1 VSAKHEVDAS
11 KPDPF
16 EHVRRDF
23 SRNGFMAFI
32 GATLHVPEAGICEVR
47 VPYRPELTQQH
58 GYFHGAMSGAI
69 ADVACGYAA
78 MSVLPAGTSVLAVEY
93 SIHFL
98 EPALGD
104 ALIGRA
110 AVIRR
115 GKRLLTCRCDI
126 LVERDGAEQLTGAV
140 LETVTAKPPAA

>member
-1 VSAKHEVDAS
+1 MPPSQGANAHT
-11 KPDPF
+11 DPF
-16 EHVRRDF
+16 AYVREDF
-23 SRNGFMAFI
+23 ARNGFMGFI
-32 GATLHVPEAGICEVR
+32 GATIDVPAAGQCVIR

-58 GYFHGAMSGAI
+58 GYFHGAMSGAV

-78 MSVLPAGTSVLAVEY
+78 LSVEPPGTSVLAVEY

-104 ALIGRA
+104 ALVGRA
-110 AVIRR
+110 TVIRK

-126 LVERDGAEQLTGAV
+126 FVERDGEEVLTGAV
-140 LETVTAKPPAA
+140 LETVTARAPRT